1 MSASAVRERVE
12 RLNRASQRRVIDPD
26 VELLG
31 ELGPGQL
38 LPDELLTLHGTGIRL
53 DPEQRRTLA
62 REEVASMFDAGMRFE
77 AVLQMGFARQV
88 ASARTITDPR
98 VTYLLHEMGEETR
111 HQRLFQRVIA
121 QIGPTAQD
129 PLVGQPLLAR
139 VDRFATGWISNHPAV
154 LYVLV
159 LAGEEIP
166 DLLQQLAAE
175 HPDTDPFLAR
185 VNRYHRAEE
194 ARHLSFARAM
204 LPELWEDSSRLER
217 RIVHHVVAPVIGQM
231 FDLLVHPGVYETV
244 GLDGWA
250 TWRTVRATPHR
261 VALRHRATR
270 PVLAAL
276 LDAGVLRSD
285 SVPTSWRTLCG
296 VDRAGRPVGR
306 GPTAPPAVGPLLG
319 QSSAS
324 TSTDD
329 QVRRI

>member
-1 MSASAVRERVE
+1 MAGPAVRERVE
-12 RLNRASQRRVIDPD
+12 RLNQASARRVIDPD
-26 VELLG
+26 VDLQG
-31 ELGPGQL
+31 RIGPGQL
-38 LPDELLTLHGTGIRL
+38 VADELLTLHGTAIRL
-53 DPEQRRTLA
+53 DPERRRILS

-88 ASARTITDPR
+88 ASARTLTDPR

-111 HQRLFQRVIA
+111 HQRVFQRVIS

-129 PLVGQPLLAR
+129 PLVGVPLLAR
-139 VDRFATGWISNHPAV
+139 LDRLATGWISNHPAV

-166 DLLQQLAAE
+166 DLLQRLAAE
-175 HPDTDPFLAR
+175 HPDTDPFLAQ

-204 LPELWEDSSRLER
+204 LPELWAESSRLER
-217 RIVHHVVAPVIGQM
+217 RVVRHVLAPVIAQM

-261 VALRHRATR
+261 IELRHRATR

-276 LDAGVLRSD
+276 LDAGVLAAG
-285 SVPTSWRTLCG
+285 SVPRGWQELCG
-296 VDRAGRPVGR
+296 VDIRGVPRVGVPRPGPDRVGVDR
-306 GPTAPPAVGPLLG
+306 VGVERPG
-319 QSSAS
+319 
-324 TSTDD
+324 T
-329 QVRRI
+329 